1 MQRNYGDYD
10 HDYNIMSTTC
20 IILIL
25 IHVLLYCSVCM
36 PCMFTYF

>member
-10 HDYNIMSTTC
+10 HDYVYYMYYIDINSC
-20 IILIL
+20 
-25 IHVLLYCSVCM
+25 LLYCSVCM